1 MTLESFARGIER
13 TLDAL
18 LGCAIAVMV
27 GSMVWQVAGRYVFG
41 HAPGWSEELSRYLM
55 LWVTMLGAAAALRSG
70 GHLSVTALVDSLGA
84 RGVAVVLALRDAVV
98 VIAAGLLA
106 WQGFWFAELN
116 GAQESAAM
124 EIPMTVP
131 YGALPVGAALIV
143 VMVVLSRMLGAPFAS
158 QPASEESV
166 F

>member
-1 MTLESFARGIER
+1 MTLAAFARGLER
-13 TLDAL
+13 LLDAL

-27 GSMVWQVAGRYVFG
+27 GAMVWQVMGRYVFG

-70 GHLSVTALVDSLGA
+70 GHLSVTALVDRLGPRA
-84 RGVAVVLALRDAVV
+84 VAVVLALRDAVV
-98 VIAAGLLA
+98 VAAAGLLA
-106 WQGFWFAELN
+106 WQGYRFAELN

-131 YGALPVGAALIV
+131 YGALPVGALLIV
-143 VMVVLSRMLGAPFAS
+143 VLVLLSRLLGAPFAS
-158 QPASEESV
+158 QPAGDEGV